1 MARFLSFVQP
11 TDGDAQMITEL
22 KPVADLVLGGMDRK
36 IEKRFW
42 TSRTIGLLSFGL
54 CGLVLLVYFIFLA
67 DGSSRLHVEASRL
80 TISTVSSGVFQEFI
94 PVTGSLLPL
103 ETFFLDAVD
112 GGRVECKYIDAGAMV
127 KKGDPILKLTNAN
140 LQLDVMYREALS
152 YEQINNARNTRIAI
166 EQNSIA
172 VQGQV
177 ADVEYQLQHAQR
189 VYRRDSV
196 LAMKGMLSDMEFK
209 QSRDDYA
216 YWLRR
221 REIARE
227 SAVQDSLLRVQ
238 QLGQLNAS
246 VRRLQANLDMIKQN
260 LDGLIVRAP
269 ISGQLSSLSVEI
281 GQSKGP
287 GERLGQIDVL
297 GSYKVRAGIDEFY
310 ISRVGAGQA
319 GEFEFS
325 GREHKVTISKVFPEV
340 REGKFEVDM
349 VFAGAPPDGI
359 RRGQTV
365 QVRLAM
371 GDSAEAMFIPRGAF
385 YQSTGGRWVYVVDKS
400 GTVAVKRAVTFGRQN
415 PMMIEVLAGLQPG
428 EQVVTSSYDTFGD
441 NDKLVLQ
448 Q

>member
-1 MARFLSFVQP
+1 MLAGR
-11 TDGDAQMITEL
+11 
-22 KPVADLVLGGMDRK
+22 KPVAEVILGGMDRK
-36 IEKRFW
+36 IDKRFW
-42 TSRTIGLLSFGL
+42 NPRNTSLVFLGG
-54 CGLVLLVYFIFLA
+54 GVLLLLGYFIVYA
-67 DGSSRLHVEASRL
+67 DGSSRLRVEAQRL
-80 TISTVSSGVFQEFI
+80 TISTVTRGAFQEFI
-94 PVTGSLLPL
+94 PVSGSILPR

-112 GGRVECKYIDAGAMV
+112 GGRVECKYVDAGAIV
-127 KKGDPILKLTNAN
+127 QQGDPILKLTNAN

-172 VQGQV
+172 VRGQM
-177 ADVEYQLQHAQR
+177 ADVEYQLERAR
-189 VYRRDSV
+189 RAYRRDSV
-196 LAMKGMLSDMEFK
+196 LAVKGMVSDLEYK

-216 YWLRR
+216 YWARR
-221 REIARE
+221 YEIARE

-246 VRRLQANLDMIKQN
+246 VQRLQTNLDMIKKN
-260 LDGLIVRAP
+260 LEALTVRAP
-269 ISGQLSSLSVEI
+269 ISGQLSALNVEI
-281 GQSKGP
+281 GQSTNP

-310 ISRVGAGQA
+310 VSRIRAGQR

-325 GREHKVTISKVFPEV
+325 GQDHQVAISKVYPEV

-349 VFAGAPPDGI
+349 DFEKTPPAGI

-365 QVRLAM
+365 QVRLAL
-371 GDSAEAMFIPRGAF
+371 GDTAEATLLPRGAF
-385 YQSTGGRWVYVVDKS
+385 YQTTGGRWVYVIDKS
-400 GTVAVKRAVTFGRQN
+400 GSVAVKRAVTLGRQN

-428 EQVVTSSYDTFGD
+428 DKVVTSSYDTFGD